1 MNELGV
7 DVPVGDPVDEVE
19 GDEDRGREPHGPGV
33 DIVAERLLVGAH
45 SPLHLP
51 NGQLGETQQK
61 KKDINHE
68 CPQRICDKK

>member
-33 DIVAERLLVGAH
+33 NVVAERLLVRAH
-45 SPLHLP
+45 PPLHLP
-51 NGQLGETQQK
+51 
-61 KKDINHE
+61 
-68 CPQRICDKK
+68 